1 MMEPG
6 VRPQFSAQS
15 VQALGPQAFGAPASL
30 LRGPEDVLA
39 SPALSLSAKRSILA
53 SWASD
58 ACAVEG
64 MPAWRCLPETGALVL
79 LDDILSA
86 LHALDHGGLN

>member
-1 MMEPG
+1 MELSLHHHASPPSTYAPG
-6 VRPQFSAQS
+6 
-15 VQALGPQAFGAPASL
+15 LQAFGVPETSL
-30 LRGPEDVLA
+30 KDPREVLA
-39 SPALSLSAKRSILA
+39 SPVLTRHEKRSILA

-64 MPAWRCLPETGALVL
+64 MAAWRCLPRTGALVL

-86 LHALDHGGLN
+86 LHALDRGGSN

>member
-1 MMEPG
+1 ME
-6 VRPQFSAQS
+6 FSLHHHATAPS
-15 VQALGPQAFGAPASL
+15 THVLGPQAFRVPETSL
-30 LRGPEDVLA
+30 KGLREVLA
-39 SPALSLSAKRSILA
+39 SPVLTRHEKRSILA

-64 MPAWRCLPETGALVL
+64 MPAWRCLPGTGALVL

-86 LHALDHGGLN
+86 LYALDRGGSN